1 MRKRSSTC
9 FPEPSERAQVT
20 QTRSSKDNTQCSP
33 FWEPSPPRGWL
44 LSTPLHPSQRESTGY
59 FPKGLPTSTQSSPKT
74 GWRRERSRV
83 EVFGEALRLY
93 NATWEQGSVRPAHPM
108 RHSDDTGECSTH
120 VPGNLEKPS
129 PGKRAP
135 SLL

>member
-1 MRKRSSTC
+1 MRARSSTC

-20 QTRSSKDNTQCSP
+20 QTRSSEDNTQCSP

-44 LSTPLHPSQRESTGY
+44 LSTPLHPSQTREHRVLSQGSANQ
-59 FPKGLPTSTQSSPKT
+59 PAVLPED
-74 GWRRERSRV
+74 GVRRERSRV
-83 EVFGEALRLY
+83 EVFGEALRVY
-93 NATWEQGSVRPAHPM
+93 NATSERGSVRAAHPV
-108 RHSDDTGECSTH
+108 RHSDDTGERSTH